1 MLRVKWLKGTDDLSD
16 AYNVRFQVFVKEQN
30 VPIQLEMDDT
40 DKNCTTYS
48 SLPE

>member
-30 VPIQLEMDDT
+30 VPIQQMDDT
-40 DKNCTTYS
+40 ENCTTYS